1 MSAALNIS
9 HSQILTRQKFSD
21 SELAKIDE
29 FISRRESSEPLQYII
44 GESTFYGRDFKVGKG
59 VLIPRQDTESLIEA
73 AKYCF
78 ARDEKFSFLDFGTG
92 SGCIAVTLLLEFP
105 NSFAYMLDNSKEAL
119 FYARENI
126 LRYDLAERAKI
137 IKTLDGLEIDLL
149 ISNPPYIESQE
160 IARLDSTVKD
170 YEPLN
175 ALDGGPDGMK
185 FYREIFACDLKPRYI
200 ILESGNIAQVSA
212 LKNLTHE
219 YKFMREFLDYGNF
232 PRALLFQRQ

>member
-29 FISRRESSEPLQYII
+29 FISRRESGEPLQYIL
-44 GESTFYGRDFKVGKG
+44 GESTFYGRDFKVGQG

-78 ARDEKFSFLDFGTG
+78 AHDEKFSFLDFGTG

-105 NSFAYMLDNSKEAL
+105 NSFAYMLDNSGEAL
-119 FYARENI
+119 FYARENL
-126 LRYDLAERAKI
+126 LRYDLAERSEI
-137 IKTLDGLEIDLL
+137 VKTLDGLKIDLL

-160 IARLDSTVKD
+160 IAKLDSTVKD

-212 LKNLTHE
+212 LKNLSNE
-219 YKFMREFLDYGNF
+219 YKFMREFLDTGNF
-232 PRALLFQRQ
+232 PRALLFTCL